1 MLKTIDVSVAVFV
14 RGLNNLK
21 AVLRKGEAFAI
32 ERGIAPSVLLD
43 AHLAADMFSLAV
55 QAHWAAEGAKL
66 AIARLLGTTA
76 APLPDDARS
85 FAAIHERLDAA
96 IASLDAVDAEALE
109 AGLARTIEIPHRGGV
124 LSYRGDLFLTQ
135 FALPSFF
142 FHVATAYG
150 ILRHAGVP
158 LQKGDF
164 MGA

>member
-1 MLKTIDVSVAVFV
+1 MAVFV